1 MGGKKAPLVEE
12 ETPSVQS
19 TRLSAPPPSA
29 YEVNRLYD
37 VELAFQKTEDRV
49 NACVP
54 TTCVRWLRNPFIQ
67 PFNPSPPPPLVRP
80 PALKNTHPFIGS
92 CSTYWGHCCRKPNTR
107 NCTITHAPM
116 LAPRRGH
123 GVFPFF
129 RGSPHI
135 AASLCGPHT
144 SCPTHPARATPTMS
158 FLFHAALA
166 TPCSR

>member
-19 TRLSAPPPSA
+19 TRLSAPPSSA

-67 PFNPSPPPPLVRP
+67 PFNPSPPPLVRP

-129 RGSPHI
+129 FGGHPTSQH
-135 AASLCGPHT
+135 LCADPIHPAPHT
-144 SCPTHPARATPTMS
+144 P
-158 FLFHAALA
+158 HAPLL
-166 TPCSR
+166 R